1 MKEIIIEKNQAG
13 QRFDKFLFKYFKEA
27 PKCLERKI

>member
-13 QRFDKFLFKYFKEA
+13 QRFDKYLIKYYKEA
-27 PKCLERKI
+27 PRTNK